1 MGGTFTLKYMESVTE
16 AISCDA
22 RPEEIKTKVNAIL
35 PSFRSIEVE
44 KLASSK
50 HRHEWL
56 ITFPSEMGDIG
67 MLIGDPNWLQGDG
80 KDVIIT
86 EHVTGVTDM
95 VGSFRL
101 GLDAYTWTH
110 GLRPDATAVE
120 VENAIKGLEG
130 VKSVNVTRQALVQ
143 TLTPPRVLAM
153 LDSYSL
159 PYKRILTG
167 SITPLKIFEGDLSK
181 YLNAYIGS
189 AFGRGVPIF
198 GTSMIDDSVLMD
210 MQKEINTAIEVAT
223 VATGIDIRGHIV
235 ASNFFIVICCNGSS
249 IVGKGI

>member
-1 MGGTFTLKYMESVTE
+1 MVMIWVGRLPYDMESVTK

-22 RPEEIKTKVNAIL
+22 GPEEIKTKVNAIL

-130 VKSVNVTRQALVQ
+130 VKNCEC
-143 TLTPPRVLAM
+143 
-153 LDSYSL
+153 
-159 PYKRILTG
+159 YKAGARPNTYAAK
-167 SITPLKIFEGDLSK
+167 SAGDAGFL
-181 YLNAYIGS
+181 
-189 AFGRGVPIF
+189 
-198 GTSMIDDSVLMD
+198 
-210 MQKEINTAIEVAT
+210 
-223 VATGIDIRGHIV
+223 
-235 ASNFFIVICCNGSS
+235 
-249 IVGKGI
+249 

>member
-1 MGGTFTLKYMESVTE
+1 
-16 AISCDA
+16 
-22 RPEEIKTKVNAIL
+22 
-35 PSFRSIEVE
+35 
-44 KLASSK
+44 
-50 HRHEWL
+50 
-56 ITFPSEMGDIG
+56 
-67 MLIGDPNWLQGDG
+67 
-80 KDVIIT
+80 
-86 EHVTGVTDM
+86 M

-198 GTSMIDDSVLMD
+198 GTNMIDDSVLMD
-210 MQKEINTAIEVAT
+210 MQKINTAIEVAT
-223 VATGIDIRGHIV
+223 VATGMDIRGHIV
-235 ASNFFIVICCNGSS
+235 ASNFFVVICCNGSS
-249 IVGKGI
+249 IVGPEVFDTCNEP